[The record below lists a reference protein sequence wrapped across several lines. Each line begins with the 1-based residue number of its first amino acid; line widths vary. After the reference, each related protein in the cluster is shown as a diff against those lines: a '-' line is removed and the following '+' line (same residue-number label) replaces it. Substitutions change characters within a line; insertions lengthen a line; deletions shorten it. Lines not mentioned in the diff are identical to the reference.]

1 MASASFQPVATIQ
14 TADSGHVLRRKCAC
28 GTHTVAGGEC
38 QGCKKDKLQR
48 KSVNGA
54 APASA
59 PASVHQVLGSAG
71 AALPSSVRA
80 NFERGFG
87 HDFSHVRVHDD
98 SAAARSAA
106 DVDALAYTVGSHVVF
121 GAGQFSPGSPGGRHL
136 IAHELAH
143 VVQQRGDTL
152 QRKAQSELA
161 IGSTDD
167 AAEKEADA
175 AADHVTGGGA
185 SATLST
191 MPQLLQRAPRPTQR
205 SLPHTPPR
213 HAPAIEGLDEAG
225 PGADLTGRT
234 ESELWRCLKGTDGI
248 PDACPQRP
256 LAWSDFKADDS
267 IGFPAQVLPL
277 LKPKVMDPV
286 AASCVERILGWSE
299 GRTHVFQA
307 LLGGAQARKHT
318 LGMLDDSQNGC
329 GALLSQCQDFFAGGT
344 PATPFSVRRSGGTRC
359 PAAHTAVGLQ
369 AKSSDECTTLST
381 ECHARQDLEQARLL
395 RHEQGHIDIAC
406 ALARAINASIAA
418 GAPPCAFERT
428 GPAKLNELTALYD
441 TQTAHGC
448 IAGKQ
453 AGWEAEIRA
462 GLPKQPVRRGACPV
476 PGGPRRR
483 GGGPRRPAPG
493 SRPGGTS
500 MRL

>member
-1 MASASFQPVATIQ
+1 VGNSSFQTVATIR

-38 QGCKKDKLQR
+38 EGCKKDKLQR
-48 KSVNGA
+48 KSVSS
-54 APASA
+54 PSHASA
-59 PASVHQVLGSAG
+59 PASVHQVLGSPG
-71 AALPSSVRA
+71 RVLPPSIRTT
-80 NFERGFG
+80 FERGFG
-87 HDFSHVRVHDD
+87 HDFSQVRVHDD
-98 SAAARSAA
+98 SAAASSAA

-152 QRKAQSELA
+152 QRKAKSELA

-175 AADHVTGGGA
+175 AADHVTSGGA
-185 SATLST
+185 AEMLSSV
-191 MPQLLQRAPRPTQR
+191 PQLLQRAPGPTRR

-213 HAPAIEGLDEAG
+213 RAPAIEGLDEAG
-225 PGADLTGRT
+225 PGADLTGRKET
-234 ESELWRCLKGTDGI
+234 ELWRCLKGTDGI

-256 LAWSDFKADDS
+256 LNWSDFKADDS

-299 GRTHVFQA
+299 GRTHVYQA
-307 LLGGAQARKHT
+307 VLGAAQARRRT
-318 LGMLDDSQNGC
+318 LALLDDTQNGC
-329 GALLSQCQDFFAGGT
+329 GTLWSQCQDFFAGGT
-344 PATPFSVRRSGGTRC
+344 PTTPFNVRRGRGPRC
-359 PAAHTAVGLQ
+359 AASHTAVGLQ
-369 AKSSDECTTLST
+369 AKSFEECTTLSKD
-381 ECHARQDLEQARLL
+381 CHARQELEQARLL

-406 ALARAINASIAA
+406 ALARTINASIAA

-428 GPAKLNELTALYD
+428 GQNKLNELTALYD
-441 TQTAHGC
+441 TQTDHGC
-448 IAGKQ
+448 IASKQ
-453 AGWEAEIRA
+453 ASWEADIRA
-462 GLPKQPVRRGACPV
+462 GLPKQTVPRGTCPA

-483 GGGPRRPAPG
+483 GGGPRRPGPG
-493 SRPGGTS
+493 SRPSGTS

>member
-1 MASASFQPVATIQ
+1 
-14 TADSGHVLRRKCAC
+14 
-28 GTHTVAGGEC
+28 
-38 QGCKKDKLQR
+38 
-48 KSVNGA
+48 
-54 APASA
+54 
-59 PASVHQVLGSAG
+59 VLGSPG
-71 AALPSSVRA
+71 TALPSGVRA
-80 NFERGFG
+80 DFERGFG

-98 SAAARSAA
+98 SGAARSAA

-143 VVQQRGDTL
+143 VVQQRGDNL
-152 QRKAQSELA
+152 QRKARSELA

-185 SATLST
+185 GATLSPV
-191 MPQLLQRAPRPTQR
+191 PQLLQRAPGPTRR

-213 HAPAIEGLDEAG
+213 RAPAIEGLDQAG
-225 PGADLTGRT
+225 PDANLAGRT
-234 ESELWRCLKGTDGI
+234 EKELLQCLKGTGGI

-256 LAWSDFKADDS
+256 LTWSDFKADDS
-267 IGFPAQVLPL
+267 ISFPAQVLPL

-286 AASCVERILGWSE
+286 AASCVELILGWSE
-299 GRTHVFQA
+299 GRTHVYQA
-307 LLGGAQARKHT
+307 VLGGAQARKHT
-318 LGMLDDSQNGC
+318 LGLLDDSQNGC
-329 GALLSQCQDFFAGGT
+329 GTLWSQCQDLFARGT
-344 PATPFSVRRSGGTRC
+344 PLEPFKVRRGRGAAC

-369 AKSSDECTTLST
+369 AKSFEECTTLST
-381 ECHARQDLEQARLL
+381 ECHARQELEQARIL

-406 ALARAINASIAA
+406 ALARTINASIAA

-428 GPAKLNELTALYD
+428 GPNKLDELTKLYD
-441 TQTAHGC
+441 AQTNHGC

-453 AGWEAEIRA
+453 ASWEADIRA
-462 GLPKQPVRRGACPV
+462 GLPKQSVSRGACSV
-476 PGGPRRR
+476 
-483 GGGPRRPAPG
+483 PRRPGQRGGKPRRPVPG
-493 SRPGGTS
+493 SRPG